1 MKSVSPQEAIENLC
15 NQIIVQASR
24 DLKDQLEILYK
35 NPNDKGALHEVET
48 LQKFFLGPWYE
59 QLTDVDGQWLFKTL
73 CDKYREEFEE
83 KEEKK
88 KRKAEMERRK
98 RLGIQ

>member
-35 NPNDKGALHEVET
+35 NPNDKSALHEVKK
-48 LQKFFLGPWYE
+48 LQAFFLGSWYE
-59 QLTDVDGQWLFKTL
+59 MLTDVDGKWLFETL
-73 CDKYREEFEE
+73 CDQYRKEFEE
-83 KEEKK
+83 REEKK
-88 KRKAEMERRK
+88 KKAEEARRKK
-98 RLGIQ
+98 RLGLE